1 MIQSTPRFLIIMKL
15 FFFLWGFFTFSTA
28 MPSEMRHGQEVEPP
42 ENQRVDQHST
52 QLQLVQPKD
61 VSTVQGVNQTVE
73 IRQAFVVLPILAIGI
88 VGAGLLTALAIVVTL
103 AVMEVKD
110 NNVRNSWIL

>member
-1 MIQSTPRFLIIMKL
+1 
-15 FFFLWGFFTFSTA
+15 

-73 IRQAFVVLPILAIGI
+73 IHQAFVVLLIMAIGI

-110 NNVRNSWIL
+110 NNKHKKYTTGIVKGAPGCQPMTLGRGGGSRRA